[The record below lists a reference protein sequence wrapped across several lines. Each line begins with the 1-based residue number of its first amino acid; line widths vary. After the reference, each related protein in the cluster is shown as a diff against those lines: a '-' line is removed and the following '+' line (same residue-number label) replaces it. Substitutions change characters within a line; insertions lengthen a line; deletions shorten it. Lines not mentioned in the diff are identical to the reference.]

1 MRRCYNRE
9 SQSGKSCFHLASSL
23 LTCFRVSYPGYIGSV
38 QLEQKVVEV
47 EHFYST
53 KDGAGQTN
61 TSKSNSGGKKVAISQ
76 PSKCSSAGKERTR
89 GKHVSSPELMRQ
101 FATIIR
107 QVSMEK
113 RVRSLDD
120 LGFLCLVTFPSLIH
134 FEPFVFLCTPLRLLN
149 KNGRGHFWNLLML
162 KGLDSM
168 IITRFKIQTLLFA
181 LWSVQ
186 VGVMVK

>member
-1 MRRCYNRE
+1 M
-9 SQSGKSCFHLASSL
+9 
-23 LTCFRVSYPGYIGSV
+23 

-76 PSKCSSAGKERTR
+76 PSKCSSAGKEKTR

-107 QVSMEK
+107 QVSIKKKDNDETLK
-113 RVRSLDD
+113 
-120 LGFLCLVTFPSLIH
+120 LGSWIAL
-134 FEPFVFLCTPLRLLN
+134 FEPFVFLYT
-149 KNGRGHFWNLLML
+149 
-162 KGLDSM
+162 S
-168 IITRFKIQTLLFA
+168 
-181 LWSVQ
+181 
-186 VGVMVK
+186 